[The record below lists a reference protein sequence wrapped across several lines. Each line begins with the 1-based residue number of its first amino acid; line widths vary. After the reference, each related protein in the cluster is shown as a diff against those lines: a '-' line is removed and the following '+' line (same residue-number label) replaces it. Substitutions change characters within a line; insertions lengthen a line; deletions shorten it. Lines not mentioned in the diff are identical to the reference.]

1 MVNVLRQEP
10 VASVRDTAAL
20 EIFRH
25 QWQLYRKFLT
35 HDYLSNA
42 GAYAE
47 LHRFLVQ
54 DVTRRFEFLDLAC
67 GDASGIVTALTGTQI
82 SHYRG
87 IDLAPPALDL
97 AKSNL
102 KVLRCPVTL
111 EHADFV
117 TAMRTESRGA
127 DIVWISLSLHHLS
140 TLDKLELM
148 REIHDH
154 LSKNGALLIYEPTR
168 WNGEDRAVYL
178 DRFEVIAR
186 RDWTVL
192 SEDEREDALRH
203 VRTCDL
209 PETVSDWFALGRE
222 AGFTRIAECYGSHDD
237 LFRMFSYQVV

>member
-10 VASVRDTAAL
+10 VATVRDTAAL

-25 QWQLYRKFLT
+25 QWQLYRKFLV

-47 LHRFLVQ
+47 LHRFLAN
-54 DVTRRFEFLDLAC
+54 DIARPFDFLDLAC
-67 GDASGIVTALTGTQI
+67 GDASGIVTALKDTPI

-102 KVLRCPVTL
+102 EALPCPVTL

-117 TAMRTESRGA
+117 AAMRSGPRGA
-127 DIVWISLSLHHLS
+127 DIVWISLSLHHLV
-140 TLDKLELM
+140 TPEKRALM
-148 REIHDH
+148 REIRNG
-154 LSKNGALLIYEPTR
+154 LGESGALLIYEPTR
-168 WNGEDRAVYL
+168 WDGEDRTAYL
-178 DRFEVIAR
+178 DRFETTAR
-186 RDWTVL
+186 RDWIAL
-192 SEDEREDALRH
+192 SEDERDDALRH

-209 PETVSDWFALGRE
+209 PETVTEWVELGHE
-222 AGFTRIAECYGSHDD
+222 AGFTRIAERYRSHDD
-237 LFRMFSYQVV
+237 LFRMFSYQI